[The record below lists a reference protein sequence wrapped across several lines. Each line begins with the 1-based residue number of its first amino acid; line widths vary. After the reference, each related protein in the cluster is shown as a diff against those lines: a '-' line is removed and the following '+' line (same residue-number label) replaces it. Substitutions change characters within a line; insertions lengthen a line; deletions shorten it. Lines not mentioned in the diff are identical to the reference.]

1 MCSFSIA
8 ETCISVLK
16 GSPPVFSKS
25 EYSFEHDTLANI
37 YMQKRMAFE
46 TSRYISTV
54 FLKVFN
60 LMNCRLKF
68 LHTYTINQGSPTVVF
83 FIMQES

>member
-1 MCSFSIA
+1 MH
-8 ETCISVLK
+8 ISTERK
-16 GSPPVFSKS
+16 PPPVFSKS

-60 LMNCRLKF
+60 LMNYRLKF
-68 LHTYTINQGSPTVVF
+68 LHKYTINQGSSTEFF
-83 FIMQES
+83 FIMQER